1 MATDCDPM
9 MCVECNWPLEPCRE
23 MTASDRTDKAWKT
36 LESIAAQPADTP
48 VLGKSDTMQVA
59 LAAIDRMIDSFDR
72 ANQALEQVWP
82 ILQSQDGLNGQIA
95 EAITCITELD
105 DRRAADITE
114 LREGLAALSNR
125 LEGLTRVVMDG
136 GEHYSV
142 KVP

>member
-1 MATDCDPM
+1 MS
-9 MCVECNWPLEPCRE
+9 E
-23 MTASDRTDKAWKT
+23 RTEKAWKT
-36 LESIAAQPADTP
+36 LEGIAAQPADTP
-48 VLGKSDTMQVA
+48 VFGKSDTMEVA

-72 ANQALEQVWP
+72 ANTALEQVWP
-82 ILQSQDGLNGQIA
+82 ILQSQDGLNGKIIEVIQA
-95 EAITCITELD
+95 HDELD
-105 DRRAADITE
+105 DLRAADIAE